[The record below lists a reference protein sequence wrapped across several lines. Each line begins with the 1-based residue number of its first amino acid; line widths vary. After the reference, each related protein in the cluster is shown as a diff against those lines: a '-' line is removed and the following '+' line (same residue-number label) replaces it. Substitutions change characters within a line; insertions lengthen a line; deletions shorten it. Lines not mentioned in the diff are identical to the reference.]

1 MFNSINDLLNY
12 IKSNDSQMEITYDIT
27 NGTLLVVNNSTNQV
41 LFNQSLNYELGE
53 FKTSIEPLFTHLNC
67 DVIYVRDAL
76 T

>member
-12 IKSNDSQMEITYDIT
+12 IRSNDSQMEITYDIT
-27 NGTLLVVNNSTNQV
+27 NGTLLVVNNTTNQV